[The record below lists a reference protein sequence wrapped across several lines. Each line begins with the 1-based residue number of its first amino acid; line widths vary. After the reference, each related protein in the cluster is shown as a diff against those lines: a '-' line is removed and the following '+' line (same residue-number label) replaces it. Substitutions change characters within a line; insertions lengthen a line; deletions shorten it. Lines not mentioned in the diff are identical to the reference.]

1 MQRAQVVFWLATL
14 VAIPE
19 LLVAAPG
26 DFSGASALN
35 FTRKVVEFGPRPP
48 DSDAI
53 HNLQNYLRTQVKSL
67 GWAVSEDVFQANTP
81 VGPKQMR
88 SIIAR
93 LPGTSG
99 KIVAISGHYD
109 TKPTPGVPFVGAND
123 GGSSTGLLLELARV
137 LPKRS
142 HKDEI
147 LLVWLDGE
155 EAFVQWSDTDS
166 VYGSKHLAAKW
177 AADGT
182 AQRIKA
188 LINVDMIGDQ
198 DLQIVE
204 ETASTVWLRELVWD
218 TARELGFAKH
228 FGPSQGVIGD
238 DHVPFL
244 DKGIPALDLIDF
256 DYGPGNSY
264 WHTPQDTMDKLDANS
279 FEVVGKVVLAVIQ
292 KLEDKK

>member
-1 MQRAQVVFWLATL
+1 MQRAQVIFRLSTL
-14 VAIPE
+14 VTIPA
-19 LLVAAPG
+19 LLAAAQAE
-26 DFSGASALN
+26 FSGVSALT
-35 FTRKVVEFGPRPP
+35 FTKKVVAFGPRPP
-48 DSDAI
+48 DSNAI
-53 HNLQNYLRTQVKSL
+53 HNLQTYLRTEVKSL
-67 GWAVSEDVFQANTP
+67 GWTISEDVFQANTP
-81 VGPKQMR
+81 IGPRQM
-88 SIIAR
+88 SNIIAR

-99 KIVAISGHYD
+99 RTVVISGHYD

-166 VYGSKHLAAKW
+166 LYGSRHLAAKW
-177 AADGT
+177 VADAT
-182 AQRIKA
+182 APRIKA
-188 LINVDMIGDQ
+188 LINVDMVGDQ

-204 ETASTVWLRELVWD
+204 ETASTAWLRELVWD
-218 TARELGFAKH
+218 AARELGFSKH
-228 FGPSQGVIGD
+228 FGPSRGGVGD

-244 DKGIPALDLIDF
+244 GKGIPALDLIDF

-264 WHTPQDTMDKLDANS
+264 WHTPQDTIDKLSAGS
-279 FEVVGKVVLAVIQ
+279 LEVVGKVILDVIR
-292 KLEDKK
+292 KLEDRK

>member
-1 MQRAQVVFWLATL
+1 
-14 VAIPE
+14 
-19 LLVAAPG
+19 
-26 DFSGASALN
+26 
-35 FTRKVVEFGPRPP
+35 
-48 DSDAI
+48 
-53 HNLQNYLRTQVKSL
+53 
-67 GWAVSEDVFQANTP
+67 
-81 VGPKQMR
+81 MR
-88 SIIAR
+88 NIIAR

-99 KIVAISGHYD
+99 RTVVISGHYD

-137 LPKRS
+137 LPKRL

-155 EAFVQWSDTDS
+155 EAFAQWTATDS
-166 VYGSKHLAAKW
+166 VYGSRHLAAKW

-182 AQRIKA
+182 ARRIKA

-204 ETASTVWLRELVWD
+204 ETASTVWLRELVWN
-218 TARELGFAKH
+218 TARELGFSKH
-228 FGPSQGVIGD
+228 FGPSRGDIGD

-244 DKGIPALDLIDF
+244 EKGIPALDLIDF

-264 WHTPQDTMDKLDANS
+264 WHTPQDTMDKLGANS
-279 FEVVGKVVLAVIQ
+279 FDVVGKVVLAVIR
-292 KLEDKK
+292 KLEDRK

>member
-1 MQRAQVVFWLATL
+1 MQRAQVIFWLGTL
-14 VAIPE
+14 LTIPA
-19 LLVAAPG
+19 LLVAAQG
-26 DFSGASALN
+26 EFSGVSALT
-35 FTRKVVEFGPRPP
+35 FTKKVVAFGPRPP

-53 HNLQNYLRTQVKSL
+53 HNLQNYLRTEVKSL
-67 GWAVSEDVFQANTP
+67 GWAISEDLFQAHTP
-81 VGPKQMR
+81 AGPKQMR
-88 SIIAR
+88 NIIAR

-99 KIVAISGHYD
+99 KTVVISGHYD

-142 HKDEI
+142 PKDEI

-155 EAFVQWSDTDS
+155 EAFVQWSATDS
-166 VYGSKHLAAKW
+166 LYGSRHLAAKW

-182 AQRIKA
+182 APRIKA

-204 ETASTVWLRELVWD
+204 ETASTAWLRELVWD
-218 TARELGFAKH
+218 TARELGFSKH
-228 FGPSQGVIGD
+228 FGPSQGEVGD

-264 WHTPQDTMDKLDANS
+264 WHTPQDTIDKLGADS
-279 FEVVGKVVLAVIQ
+279 FEVVGKVVLDVIR
-292 KLEDKK
+292 KLEDRK